1 MSKLKHKRRR
11 VFLVILATI
20 IGNVFVTATPS
31 PNIESSKYLLSTFA
45 NVIMFILVWDSYF
58 EEKLLQK
65 TVKQILQDLLNITL
79 ISAVTTFIIFKGI
92 TRNIDYLVTT
102 FGLRGWSIAGAIA
115 GFVTA
120 VLGVAWSLYCDDFY
134 RNSD

>member
-11 VFLVILATI
+11 VVLVILATI
-20 IGNVFVTATPS
+20 TGNVFVTATPS

-45 NVIMFILVWDSYF
+45 NVMMFIVVWDAYF

-65 TVKQILQDLLNITL
+65 SIKQILQDLLCITL
-79 ISAVTTFIIFKGI
+79 ISAITTFIIFKFI
-92 TRNIDYLVTT
+92 AKNIDYLVMT
-102 FGLRGWSIAGAIA
+102 FGLRGWSIAGAIS

-120 VLGVAWSLYCDDFY
+120 VLGVAWSLYCDDLY